1 MTLPSAKS
9 LNEASARGR
18 FVITAGMQRSGTRWF
33 CNMLV
38 DIVGEVTCSG
48 TRELRDVYGVHDLL
62 QRYYTPTFK
71 ARFAHRRLRRLEAIL
86 ADGHTLVFKTHRPPT
101 AALRERIADGSAVAT
116 YLFRDPRDVILS
128 ALEQGAKMRAQGA
141 LPFRGFARLT
151 SFDRAARWLER
162 RLLPVWREWTSIDG
176 VLALRYEDL
185 LADPRRTMAKTLT
198 HLGIAAPPDVVDR
211 VVRAYNAANVQ
222 DGTVRKAL
230 DLDRGVADRP
240 RIALTPDQQRRLQ
253 RSLEPALLRMGYL
266 SGEERHSVGQAI
278 LPEDPFAQA
287 RPR

>member
-1 MTLPSAKS
+1 MTLPPAESS
-9 LNEASARGR
+9 DQASARGR
-18 FVITAGMQRSGTRWF
+18 LVIAAGMQRSGTRWF

-38 DIVGEVTCSG
+38 DIVGEVTGSG
-48 TRELRDVYGVHDLL
+48 TRELRDVYSVHNLL

-71 ARFAHRRLRRLEAIL
+71 ARFSHRRLRRLEAVL

-128 ALEQGAKMRAQGA
+128 ALEQGAKMRARGA

-176 VLALRYEDL
+176 VLAVRYEDL
-185 LADPRRTMAKTLT
+185 LADPRGTMAKTLA
-198 HLGIAAPPDVVDR
+198 HLKIAAPPELVYR
-211 VVRAYNAANVQ
+211 VVRDYTAANVRDDTIRQ
-222 DGTVRKAL
+222 AL
-230 DLDRGVADRP
+230 DLSQGVTERP
-240 RIALTPDQQRRLQ
+240 RTILTPEQERRLEQ
-253 RSLEPALLRMGYL
+253 ALQLTLLKMGYL
-266 SGEERHSVGQAI
+266 PGEEMHPVR
-278 LPEDPFAQA
+278 
-287 RPR
+287 